1 MCVYRETPCS
11 SWILSLVILASV
23 LILSTPVSVSLPYL
37 PTFDMA
43 HVRFNTTVTLKLKEG
58 NTDIQELRV
67 RTFFLLSMP
76 MIEIS
81 FHSLVFGEISTVLN
95 AYRRRT
101 SIVFSNVG
109 QLVSTTPPVLPHVW
123 KLVSISRMLEC
134 LLIISYHRF
143 RIHRSH
149 V

>member
-1 MCVYRETPCS
+1 MCTVYRKITPRS

-23 LILSTPVSVSLPYL
+23 LILSAPVLVSLPYL
-37 PTFDMA
+37 PMFDMA
-43 HVRFNTTVTLKLKEG
+43 RVRFNTTVKLKER

-67 RTFFLLSMP
+67 RTFLLSMP
-76 MIEIS
+76 TIELS

-109 QLVSTTPPVLPHVW
+109 QLVSTTPPVLPHV
-123 KLVSISRMLEC
+123 
-134 LLIISYHRF
+134 
-143 RIHRSH
+143 
-149 V
+149 